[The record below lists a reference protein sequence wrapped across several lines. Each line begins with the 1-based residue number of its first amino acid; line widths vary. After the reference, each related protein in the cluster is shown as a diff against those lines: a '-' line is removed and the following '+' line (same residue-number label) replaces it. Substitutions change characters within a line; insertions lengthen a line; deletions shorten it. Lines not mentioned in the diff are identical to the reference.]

1 MKFDIS
7 LKLKTMIKY
16 LLGLTSFLG
25 LKEEDHD
32 DKADEKDEKDG
43 LSGNSV
49 VMRHKMTSRTGFGD
63 FSRKQFFCC
72 LTIWYEGCYVG
83 SRTIRPC
90 KINR

>member
-1 MKFDIS
+1 
-7 LKLKTMIKY
+7 MIKY

-49 VMRHKMTSRTGFGD
+49 VMRHKMASRTGFGI
-63 FSRKQFFCC
+63 SRENSFF
-72 LTIWYEGCYVG
+72 LLSYHLV
-83 SRTIRPC
+83 
-90 KINR
+90 